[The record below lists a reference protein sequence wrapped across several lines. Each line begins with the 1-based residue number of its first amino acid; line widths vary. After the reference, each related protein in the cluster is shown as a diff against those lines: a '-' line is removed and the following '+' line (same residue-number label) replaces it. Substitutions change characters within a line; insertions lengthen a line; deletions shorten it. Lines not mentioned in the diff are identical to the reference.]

1 MLATIDPKPDQ
12 VTVAMGSSQWDVT
25 SLTKLEDWPPR
36 LANEQTM
43 WAFSN
48 MTVDALPDFYI
59 EHLKRLKKHGIQPYF
74 ALAHVHSLETVERL
88 IRQGLYMGPVNG
100 FFSMGGGG
108 SCGVNP
114 FDWMELIRR
123 TPHGSVFTYQTMMR
137 LSHPLA
143 AICIALGQHTRAG
156 IEENLWDTTKGKR
169 LTTVQMIEKQVRMA
183 KELGRK
189 IATAEEA
196 RQILKIGVT
205 YNSVEETLLNLG
217 LPPNREG
224 SQKGFIGYTTS
235 GGKVMAARA
244 AGSDGH
250 PLAGE

>member
-1 MLATIDPKPDQ
+1 
-12 VTVAMGSSQWDVT
+12 
-25 SLTKLEDWPPR
+25 
-36 LANEQTM
+36 
-43 WAFSN
+43 
-48 MTVDALPDFYI
+48 
-59 EHLKRLKKHGIQPYF
+59 
-74 ALAHVHSLETVERL
+74 
-88 IRQGLYMGPVNG
+88 MGPVNG

-108 SCGVNP
+108 SCGANP

-183 KELGRK
+183 RELGRK